1 MPGFDGT
8 GPRGLGPFTGRGEG
22 YCAVTLP
29 EPGRRAVPRGYIG
42 IRGVP
47 LGARPLPR
55 PLPRRAWTPRPLTWR
70 RPRLLGAAR
79 GRRGGA
85 WRGHPRGRR
94 W

>member
-22 YCAVTLP
+22 YCAVVLSDS
-29 EPGRRAVPRGYIG
+29 GRRAQSLGYTG
-42 IRGVP
+42 ILGTP
-47 LGARPLPR
+47 LRARPLARPFLWWAWPPR
-55 PLPRRAWTPRPLTWR
+55 LPAWR
-70 RPRLLGAAR
+70 RSRSLGVVR

-85 WRGHPRGRR
+85 WRGRRRGVR

>member
-22 YCAVTLP
+22 YCAVVLP
-29 EPGRRAVPRGYIG
+29 EPGQRALPRGYAG

-47 LGARPLPR
+47 LGVSPLPR
-55 PLPRRAWTPRPLTWR
+55 LLPRSAWFPRPRAWQ
-70 RPRLLGAAR
+70 RLRLWAGR
-79 GRRGGA
+79 GRWGGA
-85 WRGHPRGRR
+85 WRGRPGGRR